1 MFKTILFRIV
11 SDVRSLRAS
20 FPGFQPRTLALVCRA
35 AAPLGLGSKETSPCG
50 AAPTVMP
57 AGTAYEAAVRTLCR
71 SPPDSM
77 LRSGRTCHTVSKF
90 CGADACC
97 QAPTDIA
104 SCLCAVLTR
113 IGDWVHEEQLS
124 PEECRR
130 SLSGLSG
137 AYVAAAM
144 MWLAWWDSNPRH
156 SG

>member
-1 MFKTILFRIV
+1 MSV
-11 SDVRSLRAS
+11 
-20 FPGFQPRTLALVCRA
+20 A
-35 AAPLGLGSKETSPCG
+35 ARQY
-50 AAPTVMP
+50 V
-57 AGTAYEAAVRTLCR
+57 AVRQNLSYCQQI
-71 SPPDSM
+71 
-77 LRSGRTCHTVSKF
+77 

-97 QAPTDIA
+97 QAPTRFA